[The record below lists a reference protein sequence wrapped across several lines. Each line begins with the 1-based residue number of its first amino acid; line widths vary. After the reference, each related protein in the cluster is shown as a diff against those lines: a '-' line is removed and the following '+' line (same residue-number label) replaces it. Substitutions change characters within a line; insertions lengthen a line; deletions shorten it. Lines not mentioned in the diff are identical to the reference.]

1 MSTII
6 IMAGGTASGK
16 TSIAAEFAQK
26 HKCLIIHHDRYYK
39 DILFPPDANFDEP
52 DALDNTLLAEH
63 LRELKAGNVVEL
75 PIYHFPTHRRLRDT
89 ERVEPQDLIIVEGIL
104 TLAAAD
110 IVEQGDVRIFV
121 DAPDDIRLARRLQ
134 RDVVERG
141 RSVDGVIKQYL
152 TTVRPM
158 HILHV
163 LPSQK
168 RAELT
173 LDGVVPLAESV
184 QKMEQIL
191 RDKGTL

>member
-52 DALDNTLLAEH
+52 EALDNALLATH
-63 LRELKAGNVVEL
+63 LKELKAGNSVDL
-75 PIYHFPTHRRLRDT
+75 PIYHFPTHRRLSDT
-89 ERVEPQDLIIVEGIL
+89 ERVTPQDVIIVEGIL
-104 TLAAAD
+104 TLAATEIA
-110 IVEQGDVRIFV
+110 EQGDVHIFV
-121 DAPDDIRLARRLQ
+121 DAPDDIRLARRVQ

-158 HILHV
+158 HLQHV
-163 LPSQK
+163 LPSK
-168 RAELT
+168 SLAELI
-173 LDGVVPLAESV
+173 LNGVVPIAQSV
-184 QKMEQIL
+184 QQMEQHL
-191 RDKGTL
+191 YRMGAL

>member
-26 HKCLIIHHDRYYK
+26 HECLIIHHDRYYK

-52 DALDNTLLAEH
+52 DALDNALLAEH
-63 LRELKAGNVVEL
+63 LKELKAGNAVEL

-89 ERVEPQDLIIVEGIL
+89 ERVEPQNLIIVEGIL
-104 TLAAAD
+104 TLAATEIA
-110 IVEQGDVRIFV
+110 EQGDVHIFV

-158 HILHV
+158 HLLHV
-163 LPSQK
+163 LPSQS

-173 LDGVVPLAESV
+173 LNGVVPLAQSV
-184 QKMEQIL
+184 EMMEQL
-191 RDKGTL
+191 LTDQGAL